1 MRTVRSAG
9 VLLHPTSLPSG
20 RLDGE
25 AYRFVDWLAAA
36 GQSWWQM
43 LPLGPPGEGRS
54 PYTATSAFA
63 ASEQLLGDPNAPVS
77 DEEAER
83 FRAEHGYW
91 IDDWV
96 AFAGGD
102 ALADQVRFDREWAAL
117 RGYAMSRG
125 VRIMGDLP
133 IFVAQG
139 SADVRAHPELFQR
152 GLVAGV
158 PPDSFSATGQ
168 LWGNPVYDWRAA
180 RREGYR
186 WWIERFRR
194 TFELFDAFRIDH
206 FRGFVSYW
214 AVPAGSRNARP
225 GRWRR
230 GPGADLF
237 RAVEREL
244 GRLELVAEDLGHIT
258 PAVTRLR
265 KELGLPGM
273 LVLQFAFE
281 GGRSNPYRLENHDED
296 AVVYTGTHDHAP
308 ALGWW
313 RSLDGRARERARRV
327 LAAAGIDA
335 DEPHW
340 ALVELAL
347 RSRARLAIVQ
357 AQDVLGLG
365 GEARMNTPGS
375 PEGNWRWR
383 LKPGQ
388 LSDEIAARLRALTAR
403 NGRGR
408 GEGDTPP
415 SRRAR
420 RPGPQ

>member
-20 RLDGE
+20 RLDEE

-63 ASEQLLGDPNAPVS
+63 ASEQLLADPNVAVS
-77 DEEAER
+77 DEEAGR

-91 IDDWV
+91 IDDWI
-96 AFAGGD
+96 AFASRG
-102 ALADQVRFDREWAAL
+102 ALVDQVRFDREWAEL
-117 RGYAMSRG
+117 RRYAAGRG

-133 IFVAQG
+133 IFVAPG

-152 GLVAGV
+152 GVVAGV

-180 RREGYR
+180 RREDYR
-186 WWIERFRR
+186 WWVERFRR
-194 TFELFDAFRIDH
+194 TFELFDAVRIDH

-214 AVPAGSRNARP
+214 AVPVGSKDARP

-244 GRLELVAEDLGHIT
+244 GRLDLVAEDLGHIT
-258 PAVTRLR
+258 PAVTSLR

-273 LVLQFAFE
+273 LVLQFAFK
-281 GGRSNPYRLENHDED
+281 GGRSNPYRLKNQVEN

-313 RSLDGRARERARRV
+313 RSLDARTRDRARRA
-327 LAAAGIDA
+327 LAGAGIET

-347 RSRARLAIVQ
+347 RSPARLAIVQ

-365 GEARMNTPGS
+365 NEARMNTPGRA
-375 PEGNWRWR
+375 EGNWGWR
-383 LKPGQ
+383 LEPGQ
-388 LSDEIAARLRALTAR
+388 LTDEIAAHLRELTERAAR
-403 NGRGR
+403 S
-408 GEGDTPP
+408 P
-415 SRRAR
+415 RRAS
-420 RPGPQ
+420 P